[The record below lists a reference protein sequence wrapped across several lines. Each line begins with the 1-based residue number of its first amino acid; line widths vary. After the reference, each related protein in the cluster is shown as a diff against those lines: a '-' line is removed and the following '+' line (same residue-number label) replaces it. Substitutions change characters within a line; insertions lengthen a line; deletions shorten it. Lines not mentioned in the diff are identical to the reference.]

1 MLLKAHP
8 HLRAG
13 GSRAWGLRLPAR
25 ATNFGPISA
34 ARWPGL
40 PTAPAA
46 PARAKEGPGGGEP
59 RREVGILGA
68 ELISSSRPPLA
79 RTPSPRAAP
88 PERGRATEDAGHVR
102 TRQVRPEVVPGPGR
116 DGALHGPPRAQGG

>member
-1 MLLKAHP
+1 MGLK
-8 HLRAG
+8 
-13 GSRAWGLRLPAR
+13 LPAGAR
-25 ATNFGPISA
+25 NFGPISSA
-34 ARWPGL
+34 WWPGR

-46 PARAKEGPGGGEP
+46 PAPAEEGPGRGEL
-59 RREVGILGA
+59 RREVGILGV

-79 RTPSPRAAP
+79 RTPSPRAASA
-88 PERGRATEDAGHVR
+88 ERGRAGEDAGHVR